1 MISDG
6 LNIYCLS
13 AIALVVALLF
23 ARGMKNSYGS
33 FFKSFLK
40 STGLKKSYA
49 NDRMFEN
56 LRVPAFKKCPN
67 CEKQLPLS
75 ALLCDACDFNF
86 LAGSLYRGN
95 KMLAAPDTL
104 DHQVPEREIASAGI

>member
-1 MISDG
+1 MTTDG
-6 LNIYCLS
+6 LNIYYFS
-13 AIALVVALLF
+13 AIALIVALLF
-23 ARGMKNSYGS
+23 ARGVKNKYGGI
-33 FFKSFLK
+33 KSFLTW
-40 STGLKKSYA
+40 TGLKKSYA

-75 ALLCDACDFNF
+75 ALLCGVCDFNF

-95 KMLAAPDTL
+95 KMLPAPDS
-104 DHQVPEREIASAGI
+104 DHPVPEREIASAGI